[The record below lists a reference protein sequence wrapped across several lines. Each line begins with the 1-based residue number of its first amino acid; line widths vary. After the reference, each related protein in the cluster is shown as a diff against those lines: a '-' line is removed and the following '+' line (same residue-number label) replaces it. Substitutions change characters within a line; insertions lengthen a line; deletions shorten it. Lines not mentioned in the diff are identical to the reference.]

1 MKKALLLCLILCLV
15 IPYALAEETVEWV
28 SDTERFVLTQETLRL
43 ESLLNGRWQTVWDNP
58 LLIPES
64 QEKIQMNYWREDSQ
78 HHTSRFVRMEHE
90 LLTLWAGEEC
100 PHLSITLSRDDGPWM
115 VNDYQDEHSGLYAY
129 LFDDLVIVNWTPFT
143 AMDKASLYLGQIDR
157 SAATFDPQSIR
168 QWREAVGV
176 SEESLGRA
184 AQMDCIAGAEALYL
198 SPNVACTCPVH
209 VFPSADSPRSADGRA
224 AVSLNDWSAV
234 LCREGDWLLML
245 YATGRSSYRTGWV
258 DSCGD
263 EVLQQ
268 AASVS
273 MPARFTEESGTVRQK
288 TTLFDDPINQT
299 GTVLTL
305 NPGDKISLL
314 ARDWADMAYAEVQR
328 NGLCYR
334 GFIKTQ
340 GLE

>member
-1 MKKALLLCLILCLV
+1 MKKALLLCLILCL
-15 IPYALAEETVEWV
+15 ISPYALAEETVEWV

-43 ESLLNGRWQTVWDNP
+43 ESLLDGRWQTVWDNP

-64 QEKIQMNYWREDSQ
+64 QEEIQINYWREDSQ

-100 PHLSITLSRDDGPWM
+100 PDISITLSRDDGPWV
-115 VNDYQDEHSGLYAY
+115 VNDYQDERSGLYAY
-129 LFDDLVIVNWTPFT
+129 LFDDLVIVNWNPFT
-143 AMDKASLYLGQIDR
+143 AMDKASLYLGLIDR
-157 SAATFDPQSIR
+157 SAAAFDPQSIR
-168 QWREAVGV
+168 RWRDAVGV

-198 SPNVACTCPVH
+198 SPNVVRTCPVH
-209 VFPSADSPRSADGRA
+209 VFPSTDSPRSADGKA

-245 YATGRSSYRTGWV
+245 YATGRSSYRTGLV
-258 DSCGD
+258 DSRGD

-273 MPARFTEESGTVRQK
+273 MPARFTEESNTVRQK
-288 TTLFDDPINQT
+288 TVLFDDPINQT
-299 GTVLTL
+299 GPVLTL
-305 NPGDKISLL
+305 NPGDKITLL
-314 ARDWADMAYAEVQR
+314 AREWSDMAYAEVQQ
-328 NGLCYR
+328 NGVCYR
-334 GFIKTQ
+334 GFVKTQ
-340 GLE
+340 ALD

>member
-43 ESLLNGRWQTVWDNP
+43 ESLQDGTWQTVWANP

-64 QEKIQMNYWREDSQ
+64 QEEIQMNYWREDSE

-100 PHLSITLSRDDGPWM
+100 PDFFITLSRDDGPWV

-129 LFDDLVIVNWTPFT
+129 LFDDLVIVNWNPFT

-157 SAATFDPQSIR
+157 SAVDPQSIR
-168 QWREAVGV
+168 QWRDAVGV

-198 SPNVACTCPVH
+198 SPNVTLTCPVH
-209 VFPSADSPRSADGRA
+209 VFPSADSPRSADGKA

-258 DSCGD
+258 DSRGD

-273 MPARFTEESGTVRQK
+273 MPARFTEESSIVRQK
-288 TTLFDDPINQT
+288 TVLFDDPINQT
-299 GTVLTL
+299 GPVLTL
-305 NPGDKISLL
+305 DPGDKITLL
-314 ARDWADMAYAEVQR
+314 ARDWSDMAYAEVQQ
-328 NGLCYR
+328 NGLRYR
-334 GFIKTQ
+334 GFVKTQ
-340 GLE
+340 ALK